1 MDASSRIRCIY
12 VFGMV
17 VMEIVGVNLSDTSK
31 FTCRATNAWG
41 MDEISCDLECV
52 SEKDRVVKP
61 KFTRH
66 LKDLEVPE
74 STSAHFEATL
84 IPVGDPDMRVVWY
97 KDNVPLEPA
106 ARIKTTYAIIL
117 YFIREIGNK
126 CHVEIRTTLA
136 LFDL

>member
-1 MDASSRIRCIY
+1 
-12 VFGMV
+12 
-17 VMEIVGVNLSDTSK
+17 MEIVGVNLSDTSK